1 MQNHRSAAKLL
12 QVVLLHASKHSVE
25 GLQQS
30 AGVRTP
36 VICRAFCQSRA
47 APPQLQQRKQI
58 AQFGRRG
65 YAAEGAEV
73 DTGLQQL
80 EEARRRSK
88 LWQRY
93 GILGMV
99 AHCLPCALL

>member
-1 MQNHRSAAKLL
+1 MQKHRSAAKLL
-12 QVVLLHASKHSVE
+12 QVVLLHASKHSVD

-30 AGVRTP
+30 AGVRSS
-36 VICRAFCQSRA
+36 VLCRPFSQSRA
-47 APPQLQQRKQI
+47 VPPQLQQSKQI
-58 AQFGRRG
+58 AHLGRRG

-73 DTGLQQL
+73 DTGLRQL

-93 GILGMV
+93 GILGMI
-99 AHCLPCALL
+99 AR